1 MPIGIIQ
8 NSLEKIKLM
17 MTQVYQRMMNT
28 DGIEKPAGPL
38 SWLVESMLHVLP
50 AEKGIIINVKTKYLK
65 NQFVQAT
72 LCQAVPMNSLMLK
85 FTLKAF
91 MIVETSSC

>member
-1 MPIGIIQ
+1 M
-8 NSLEKIKLM
+8 
-17 MTQVYQRMMNT
+17 
-28 DGIEKPAGPL
+28 
-38 SWLVESMLHVLP
+38 LP
-50 AEKGIIINVKTKYLK
+50 AKKGIIINVKTKYLK

-85 FTLKAF
+85 FALKAF